1 MDALFYNV
9 LRLIVGSLTAL
20 QFGTFST
27 SLVIAALFLL
37 FGLFIDALPAI
48 IILGTVLLP
57 VALAADIH
65 PLVFAI
71 IGIISLVFGLVTPP
85 YGLCLLISSSIIAG
99 LNVVQVLRDVVIVL
113 IPMLFILLLIIA
125 APEIA
130 LWLPK
135 NLMPAKFK

>member
-1 MDALFYNV
+1 
-9 LRLIVGSLTAL
+9 
-20 QFGTFST
+20 
-27 SLVIAALFLL
+27 LVC
-37 FGLFIDALPAI
+37 LFIDALPAI